1 MGRDKIDE
9 NVKRRLYAESMGRC
23 MNPDCQRELFM
34 SNGDIVEKAHIIPYC
49 KTADNS
55 FENLVVLC
63 PNCHK
68 DFDKNYSFSPEEV
81 KNWKKIRREEVDK
94 LFCKKFASFDDL
106 KKEVAPLLL
115 ENKIIYESYY
125 LGNNRELWD
134 KFEVKV
140 LANNRKL
147 RKLFEQNLYL
157 IQRHP
162 EESYSNLEYIFSFM
176 QHVDEF
182 ETTRSDEEKIRQ
194 ILFPREINSMFG
206 ITPVKDS
213 ILPSVESLEMLIT
226 KLNEENK
233 FKSIVMG
240 INDPYIILKEDGKL
254 IKLLLADTPRLRQL
268 YFNYNCFSQTK
279 VRLKSLNYAFKYMN
293 FNGISYEFL
302 KYNNLREV
310 SVYGEKVIFIYEY
323 CLSKVELM
331 QLSPEENSIIVNLH
345 NWNGRSCISDQA
357 YKLSEKMNVT
367 LLTMEDFYEYI
378 NKFKN

>member
-81 KNWKKIRREEVDK
+81 KSWKKIRREEVDK
-94 LFCKKFASFDDL
+94 LFCKKFASFENL
-106 KKEVAPLLL
+106 RKEVAPLLL

-254 IKLLLADTPRLRQL
+254 IKLLLSDTPRLRQL